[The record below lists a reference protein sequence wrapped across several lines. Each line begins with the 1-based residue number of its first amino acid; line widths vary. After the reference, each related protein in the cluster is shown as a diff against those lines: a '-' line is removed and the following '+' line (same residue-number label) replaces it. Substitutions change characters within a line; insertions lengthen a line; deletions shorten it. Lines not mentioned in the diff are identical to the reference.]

1 LRVQAPLP
9 RETKLSTCSIICPL
23 PLPDS
28 TRVALV
34 VVAAATQRL
43 LGCSSGG
50 RVTAVGVVAYPAAS
64 PLDPEQAVTASTP
77 MIRPA
82 VIQRARL

>member
-1 LRVQAPLP
+1 LP
-9 RETKLSTCSIICPL
+9 PGTKLSTCSIIFPL
-23 PLPDS
+23 PLPNS
-28 TRVALV
+28 TTVALV

-50 RVTAVGVVAYPAAS
+50 RATAVVVVAYPAAS

-77 MIRPA
+77 MMRPA